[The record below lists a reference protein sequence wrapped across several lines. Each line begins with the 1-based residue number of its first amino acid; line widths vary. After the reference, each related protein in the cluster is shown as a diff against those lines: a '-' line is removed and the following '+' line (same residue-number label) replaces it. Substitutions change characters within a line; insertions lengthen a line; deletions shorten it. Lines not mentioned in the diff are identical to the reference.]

1 MATIALGIITPAKTI
16 SGNSPQ
22 TMVFPEAS
30 GTQTFKR
37 GEFVYLASGK
47 VTEIAS
53 NTPSQILG
61 VAAQDASG
69 TADTD
74 IAVWLANDD
83 TLFEANVTD
92 AGSSAVT
99 AVTDVG
105 CHWKIYRD
113 TTNNK
118 THIDKGTGDANVAD
132 CRITVV
138 ALSGKDTVGDTYGRE
153 LFMVNALYRQLARTS

>member
-1 MATIALGIITPAKTI
+1 VATIALGIVTPNCTI

-22 TMVFPEAS
+22 TLVFPEAS
-30 GTQTFKR
+30 SQSFKR
-37 GEFVYLASGK
+37 GEPVYLASGK

-61 VAAQDASG
+61 FAAQDASG
-69 TADTD
+69 TVDTD

-92 AGSSAVT
+92 AGSSAVS

-113 TTNNK
+113 TSNSK
-118 THIDKGTGDANVAD
+118 LYIDKGTGDANVAD
-132 CRITVV
+132 CRITVLQ
-138 ALSGKDTVGDTYGRE
+138 LSGKDTVGDTYGRE
-153 LFMVNALYRQLARTS
+153 LFQVNALYRQLARTS